1 MSSSPNSRDLPLASS
16 SDRVSDEEIPNA
28 APSPAEAATGPVPS
42 SLAEPHLRAPAPLS
56 LVETAF
62 LASTAS
68 LIWLVNYYFP
78 IGPLLRIFFPLP
90 ITLVYLRWGHRA
102 TWMATLVSGLLLSVL
117 MGPTRSILFIVPF
130 GLLGVLLGWLWRN
143 AVNWWVAI
151 ALGTLLNTVGFFFR
165 IWLVSLLLGDDLWAY
180 SMVQIANLAEW
191 IFTKLGILT
200 QPDLWLIQVI
210 AVAVVVI
217 NSVIYLFVVHLAA
230 WLLLERLGSSI
241 PAPPEWVQVLLDIE
255 ASE

>member
-1 MSSSPNSRDLPLASS
+1 MPAPPESRDRGPSE
-16 SDRVSDEEIPNA
+16 VPPNPKV
-28 APSPAEAATGPVPS
+28 APGSTGPS
-42 SLAEPHLRAPAPLS
+42 SLPPPLAASDLPIAPPLS

-117 MGPTRSILFIVPF
+117 MGPTRSILFIVPY

-143 AVNWWVAI
+143 ALSWWITI

-165 IWLVSLLLGDDLWAY
+165 IWLVSILLGDDLWAY
-180 SMVQIANLAEW
+180 SMVQIANLTEW
-191 IFTKLGILT
+191 IFTKLGLLA
-200 QPDLWLIQVI
+200 QPDLWVIQAI
-210 AVAVVVI
+210 AVVVVLL

-241 PAPPEWVQVLLDIE
+241 PAPPEWVQVLLDVD
-255 ASE
+255 SND

>member
-1 MSSSPNSRDLPLASS
+1 MSSSPDSRDLPLAAS
-16 SDRVSDEEIPNA
+16 SDRVSAEGTPNVA
-28 APSPAEAATGPVPS
+28 TSPVGPATAPVSPP
-42 SLAEPHLRAPAPLS
+42 LAEPHLTAPAPLS

-90 ITLVYLRWGHRA
+90 ITLVYLRWGPRA

-191 IFTKLGILT
+191 IFTKLGILA

>member
-1 MSSSPNSRDLPLASS
+1 MPSSPESRDTPLASP
-16 SDRVSDEEIPNA
+16 SDCLPHEEISSQDAQPGV
-28 APSPAEAATGPVPS
+28 PSPVPTPPPFV
-42 SLAEPHLRAPAPLS
+42 EPHLTIPAPLS

-143 AVNWWVAI
+143 AVNWWIAI

-165 IWLVSLLLGDDLWAY
+165 IWLLSILLGDDLWAY

-191 IFTKLGILT
+191 IFTKLGVLA
-200 QPDLWLIQVI
+200 QPDLWVIQVI
-210 AVAVVVI
+210 AVAVVLL
-217 NSVIYLFVVHLAA
+217 NSVVYLFVVHLAA

-241 PAPPEWVQVLLDIE
+241 PAPPEWVQVLLDVDG
-255 ASE
+255 SE

>member
-1 MSSSPNSRDLPLASS
+1 DPPPPPDTGPPMP
-16 SDRVSDEEIPNA
+16 A
-28 APSPAEAATGPVPS
+28 ATPSPPA
-42 SLAEPHLRAPAPLS
+42 LAEPHLGLPAPLS

-90 ITLVYLRWGHRA
+90 ITLVYLRWGQRA

-117 MGPTRSILFIVPF
+117 MGPTRSILFIVPY

-165 IWLVSLLLGDDLWAY
+165 IWLVSILLGDDLWAY

-191 IFTKLGILT
+191 IFTKLGLLA
-200 QPDLWLIQVI
+200 QPDLWVIQAI
-210 AVAVVVI
+210 AVAVILI

-241 PAPPEWVQVLLDIE
+241 PAPPEWVQVLLDVE
-255 ASE
+255 TGE